1 MCMYR
6 NWCINQS
13 QRQKALEI
21 MIMTDCQA
29 LIEMAA
35 NTLCL
40 KNDTTLRCYNSDSH
54 KPILIIFGRNVPE
67 RVENQQNMV

>member
-1 MCMYR
+1 
-6 NWCINQS
+6 
-13 QRQKALEI
+13 

-40 KNDTTLRCYNSDSH
+40 KNDTTLCCYNSDSH

>member
-1 MCMYR
+1 M
-6 NWCINQS
+6 S
-13 QRQKALEI
+13 EGSLET

-54 KPILIIFGRNVPE
+54 KPILIIILHKCSWESRESTKHGLISHLT
-67 RVENQQNMV
+67 

>member
-1 MCMYR
+1 
-6 NWCINQS
+6 
-13 QRQKALEI
+13 

-29 LIEMAA
+29 LIEMAT

-54 KPILIIFGRNVPE
+54 KPILIIIFGRNVPE
-67 RVENQQNMV
+67 RVANQQNMF

>member
-1 MCMYR
+1 
-6 NWCINQS
+6 
-13 QRQKALEI
+13 

-29 LIEMAA
+29 LIEMVA
-35 NTLCL
+35 NTLCF

-54 KPILIIFGRNVPE
+54 KPILINFGRNVPE

>member
-1 MCMYR
+1 MHQ
-6 NWCINQS
+6 WES
-13 QRQKALEI
+13 TSEGSLETI

-29 LIEMAA
+29 LVEMAA

-40 KNDTTLRCYNSDSH
+40 KNDNTLRCYNSDSH

-67 RVENQQNMV
+67 RVENQQKNMV

>member
-1 MCMYR
+1 
-6 NWCINQS
+6 
-13 QRQKALEI
+13 

-67 RVENQQNMV
+67 RVENQQNMVLFPTSPN

>member
-1 MCMYR
+1 MH
-6 NWCINQS
+6 QS
-13 QRQKALEI
+13 ESTSEGSLET

-40 KNDTTLRCYNSDSH
+40 KNDTNLRCYNSDSH

-67 RVENQQNMV
+67 RVENQQNMF